1 MAGKPQH
8 DFEDLLKK
16 SLDLLESET
25 FNSLEEIAER
35 LGVNPNTFSSGMRR
49 TNGIRTLQDLKNRRG
64 FTSQLIESDG
74 EKIELDIDGNFA
86 EVRVAK
92 VNGQIRT
99 VDQLLKAANVDRN
112 IWEPVEPTVRKWD
125 VVLKIKQAD
134 ADEINVVPS
143 FYVAS
148 KLRRRLPIAFEPVI
162 QPVTLPPYKKLKP
175 KTTSKGIRRALIVND
190 PQVGFRRRLHTTE
203 LAPFHDRRV
212 LDIALQIAEDETID
226 HISFGGDCLDLSEWS
241 NKFIPEPEFFW
252 TTQPAIIEWAWWL
265 RQFRDAQPEAEVK
278 QLEGNH
284 DARLANL
291 IVQNMRQAYRLKAVD
306 ELTLPPALS
315 VPRLLALHDLAI
327 DYVGGYPD
335 NGYWLND
342 NVFIA
347 HGDLVRSAP
356 GATANEISKRQ
367 SFTTIFGHIHRRELI
382 ARRQKTN
389 GDDLIFEAFCPGAA
403 CHIDGRVPGSTST
416 QQWQQGIAV
425 VEYTQA
431 AQNIIPIAIHN
442 GQAMYNGKVWTAR
455 DRDDEAESIL
465 INALELVTA

>member
-1 MAGKPQH
+1 MAGKSQH

-25 FNSLEEIAER
+25 FNSLEEVAER
-35 LGVNPNTFSSGMRR
+35 LGVNPSTFSSGMRR
-49 TNGIRTLQDLKNRRG
+49 TNGVRTLQDLKDRRG
-64 FTSQLIESDG
+64 FTSQLIEGDG

-99 VDQLLKAANVDRN
+99 VDQLLKAANVDRD

-125 VVLKIKQAD
+125 VVLKIKAGN
-134 ADEINVVPS
+134 ADEIQVVPS

-162 QPVTLPPYKKLKP
+162 QPVSLPTYKKPKP
-175 KTTSKGIRRALIVND
+175 KTTNKGIRRALIVND

-203 LAPFHDRRV
+203 LTPFHDRRV
-212 LDIALQIAEDETID
+212 LDIALQIAEAEDID

-252 TTQPAIIEWAWWL
+252 TTQPAVIEWAWWL
-265 RQFRDAQPEAEVK
+265 RQFRDAQPDAEIK

-335 NGYWLND
+335 NGYWIND
-342 NVFIA
+342 NVFIS
-347 HGDLVRSAP
+347 HGDIVRTAP

-425 VEYTQA
+425 VEYTQTT
-431 AQNIIPIAIHN
+431 QNIIPIAIHN

-455 DRDDEAESIL
+455 ERDDEVDDFL
-465 INALELVTA
+465 LTTLELVTA